1 MPRRSEKLVFTNLEG
16 VRLAG
21 RLELPEGEPR
31 AYAVFA
37 HCFTCSK
44 DVLAASRVSRALGER
59 GYGVLRF
66 DFTGLGS
73 SEGDFANEDF
83 ASNLDDLVAAAD
95 YLAREYRA
103 PRLLVGHSLGGAA
116 VLAAAERI
124 ESVRAVATLAAP
136 SDASNLG
143 RRLSDAPPAAGH
155 EDRAVLELPGGRF
168 EVKRSFLEELNR
180 RPLGDRLQ
188 DAGVALLVFHSPED
202 EIVGIEHARR
212 IFDAAPH
219 PKSFVAI
226 DGADHM
232 LSRREDSEFVAEV
245 LAAWAGRY
253 VTDGGR

>member
-1 MPRRSEKLVFTNLEG
+1 MPRRSEKLVFTNAEG
-16 VRLAG
+16 LALAG
-21 RLELPEGEPR
+21 RLERPEGEPR
-31 AYAVFA
+31 AYAIFA
-37 HCFTCSK
+37 HCFTCTM

-66 DFTGLGS
+66 DFTGLGA

-83 ASNLDDLVAAAD
+83 ASNIDDLVAASD

-124 ESVRAVATLAAP
+124 DSVRAVATLAAP
-136 SDASNLG
+136 SDTFNLTE
-143 RRLSDAPPAAGH
+143 RLSQAPAAPGH
-155 EDRAVLELPGGRF
+155 EDRAVIHLPGGRF
-168 EVKRSFLEELNR
+168 EVKRSFLEDLDR

-188 DAGVALLVFHSPED
+188 KAGVALMVFHSPDD
-202 EIVGIEHARR
+202 EVVPIDQARR
-212 IFDAAPH
+212 IFEAAPH
-219 PKSFVAI
+219 PKSFVAV

-232 LSRREDSEFVAEV
+232 LSEREDSEFVAEV

-253 VTDGGR
+253 VADS

>member
-1 MPRRSEKLVFTNLEG
+1 MPRRSTKIVFTNPDG
-16 VRLAG
+16 HALAG
-21 RLELPEGEPR
+21 RLELPAEEPR

-37 HCFTCSK
+37 HCFTCTK

-66 DFTGLGS
+66 DFTGLGA

-83 ASNLDDLVAAAD
+83 ASNVEDLEAAAA
-95 YLAREYRA
+95 YLADEYEA

-116 VLAAAERI
+116 VLAAAEHI
-124 ESVRAVATLAAP
+124 GSVRAVATLAAP

-143 RRLSDAPPAAGH
+143 RRISSAPPAEGR

-168 EVKRSFLEELNR
+168 EVKRSFLEDLDR
-180 RPLGDRLQ
+180 RPLGERLRQ
-188 DAGVALLVFHSPED
+188 AGAALLVFHSPD
-202 EIVGIEHARR
+202 DRVVAIEHARK

-219 PKSFVAI
+219 PKSFVAV

-232 LSRREDSEFVAEV
+232 LSEREDSVFVAEV
-245 LAAWAGRY
+245 LAAWAARY
-253 VTDGGR
+253 VEDG